1 LADAGHDVD
10 SVLGEGLVGAADTVV
25 LAAATADQRA
35 LVTTD
40 LDFTDPRRHPP
51 TLAAGIVVFRVA
63 RQSPGEYLAAA
74 DTLIR
79 HLKDRS
85 PVGELWVVRL
95 RLVRVYGGEPV

>member
-10 SVLGEGLVGAADTVV
+10 SVVGEGLVG
-25 LAAATADQRA
+25 
-35 LVTTD
+35 
-40 LDFTDPRRHPP
+40 
-51 TLAAGIVVFRVA
+51 
-63 RQSPGEYLAAA
+63 AA

-95 RLVRVYGGEPV
+95 RLVRVYGGEPG